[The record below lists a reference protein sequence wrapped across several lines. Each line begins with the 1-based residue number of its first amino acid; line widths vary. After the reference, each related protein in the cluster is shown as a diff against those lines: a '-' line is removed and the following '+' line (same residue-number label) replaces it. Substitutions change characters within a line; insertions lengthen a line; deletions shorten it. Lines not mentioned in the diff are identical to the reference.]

1 MQKEKIKEPDL
12 TRWAL
17 FAPPGAWLRITEI
30 PFLSITEGETKKR
43 EQGGIGSAP
52 RPIMVQG
59 GEPLP
64 KPPSLRHKSDHTTK
78 EDEGRPRATT
88 NLSAIEQEQPD

>member
-59 GEPLP
+59 GSHF
-64 KPPSLRHKSDHTTK
+64 PSPHRLDIIKVIIRQRKTK
-78 EDEGRPRATT
+78 EGHAQLRT
-88 NLSAIEQEQPD
+88 